1 MLKPAF
7 VAVGSV
13 AEGAT
18 VVVNALPPN
27 CNTCAGKVELE
38 GEERPPMLIAAAAP
52 IPAYVVPAIFVEN
65 VPGSELTAG
74 GAEKAGASGI
84 HGIVKENAKYKNRF
98 CDPCATKPSKGI
110 AIASPRFYATD
121 TRYTDFA
128 QFKITRVK

>member
-52 IPAYVVPAIFVEN
+52 VPVYVVPAIFVEN

-84 HGIVKENAKYKNRF
+84 HGTL
-98 CDPCATKPSKGI
+98 ATKAEGCHRFLGFHG
-110 AIASPRFYATD
+110 PRPYG
-121 TRYTDFA
+121 
-128 QFKITRVK
+128 TRVN